1 MELKPR
7 LWYLVVITLTTTLG
21 FLLLLYSFWYFNVL
35 TLTLHSQFVY
45 YDKAP
50 IKDKDLFNYIVSG
63 LVSLG
68 GNFGYALSGF
78 IQNKGRRLTMIVISL
93 FIHNFSWISMIFD
106 MYALFI
112 ARFLMGVVVGDYATI
127 PLIISEI
134 SSISLLEMS
143 SSFI

>member
-1 MELKPR
+1 MSE
-7 LWYLVVITLTTTLG
+7 
-21 FLLLLYSFWYFNVL
+21 
-35 TLTLHSQFVY
+35 
-45 YDKAP
+45 
-50 IKDKDLFNYIVSG
+50 

-78 IQNKGRRLTMIVISL
+78 IQNKRRRLTMIIISY
-93 FIHNFSWISMIFD
+93 FFTISVGISMIFD

-112 ARFLMGVVVGDYATI
+112 ARFLMGVVVGDYTTI